1 MPDIALKGGM
11 DVEKCLSILDQ
22 MEALGVEM
30 VRLPEFEQLRKN
42 RPEVTKAFF
51 EASEMLADVSHAL
64 GGRAT
69 CRYS

>member
-1 MPDIALKGGM
+1 MAGGM
-11 DVEKCLSILDQ
+11 NVEKILNILYE
-22 MEALGVEM
+22 MEELGMEM
-30 VRLPEFEQLRKN
+30 VRLPEFEQVRKN

-51 EASEMLADVSHAL
+51 DASEMLADVSHAL